1 MSGSSQNSTAF
12 PGFSKAAAIIHQV
25 LGSHFEVNPEE
36 AIRRDDSNHIH
47 WNIYGE
53 RGTSLLI
60 ALHISDGQLY
70 FVFDYILAKV
80 ETGQPNF
87 LYEWLLSQN
96 PQYRHLASLGL
107 REIEGQQHVVYS
119 SWAKVEDLTESGFKN
134 LLLKMS
140 DMSEQI
146 LDQLYAQFGI
156 EPFLKGKV

>member
-1 MSGSSQNSTAF
+1 MSDSNQNSIAF
-12 PGFSKAAAIIHQV
+12 PGFSKAAAIIHQI
-25 LGSHFEVNPEE
+25 LTSHFEVNPEE

-47 WNIYGE
+47 WNIFGE

-87 LYEWLLSQN
+87 LYEWLLRQN
-96 PQYRHLASLGL
+96 PQYRHLARIGL
-107 REIEGQQHVVYS
+107 REQHIVYS
-119 SWAKVEDLTESGFKN
+119 SWAKVDDLTNGGFEN

-140 DMSEQI
+140 ATSEKI
-146 LDQLYAQFGI
+146 LDQLYTQFGL
-156 EPFLKGKV
+156 EPFLKDKV